1 MFGYALAAALLLK
14 VPLALAAAAGL
25 VDGPTIVEPD
35 ATLIVAGK
43 RIVLDAVY
51 VPEGGRHCDTA
62 TSPPRCGS
70 RAALALESKIQGFV
84 ACEPSAATR
93 DGRAAARCRVGR
105 TPFFE
110 GEDLGLYLI
119 RLGLALATPTAPF
132 AYHAEERIAR
142 ERGRGVWGTN
152 VDRR

>member
-1 MFGYALAAALLLK
+1 MLGYVLAATLILTAPPALAAG
-14 VPLALAAAAGL
+14 VI
-25 VDGPTIVEPD
+25 DGPAIVEPD

-43 RIVLDAVY
+43 RIVLDGIY

-62 TSPPRCGS
+62 VNPPRCGS

-84 ACEPSAATR
+84 ACEPKAASR
-93 DGRAAARCRVGR
+93 DGRALALCRVGR
-105 TPFFE
+105 TPFVE

-119 RLGLALATPTAPF
+119 RLGLALATPAAPF

-142 ERGRGVWGTN
+142 DRGRGVWGTS
-152 VDRR
+152 VERR